1 MSYIRFEWDENKN
14 RANIKKHQISFD
26 EAKTVFYDENARLI
40 SDPGHSNNEDRFIL
54 LGLSHNAKILVVVHA
69 YKEQDELIRIISA
82 RKATKNENQY
92 YFRK

>member
-1 MSYIRFEWDENKN
+1 MLYIRFEWSETKN
-14 RANIKKHQISFD
+14 RANLKKHKISFE
-26 EAKTVFYDENARLI
+26 EAKKVFYNENARLL
-40 SDPGHSNNEDRFIL
+40 SDPSHSDGEDRFIL

-82 RKATKNENQY
+82 RKATKKENEY

>member
-1 MSYIRFEWDENKN
+1 MIYIRFEWDETKN
-14 RANIKKHQISFD
+14 HANLKKHKISFE

-40 SDPGHSNNEDRFIL
+40 SDPNHSNGEDRFIL

-69 YKEQDELIRIISA
+69 YKEKDELIRIISA
-82 RKATKNENQY
+82 RKATKKENEY